1 MNRGRMLGLLAF
13 VGLVLTACQNQND
26 DEETFGKRVRAYLL
40 SHPEMLQ
47 EMSQRLDARLASAED
62 ANRQRAAS
70 LLPSLREAIERDPAD
85 FVANPGAAIT
95 VTEFYD
101 YRCPHCAAAAPK
113 VVALIKANPDVRLV
127 FKEMPIFGPTSEHAA
142 RAALAVKNAG
152 GDALG
157 LYTELMA
164 THALDDGAIDRIAL
178 RRGARPIDLAPGG
191 LAAATA
197 HIAATASLFS
207 KLSLEGTPAFIVG
220 NQIILGEDMAA
231 VGAAVARVQAKGVWA
246 GRFKTGAIPPDKPG
260 RRASLG

>member
-1 MNRGRMLGLLAF
+1 MTRGRLLGLLASI
-13 VGLVLTACQNQND
+13 GLMLTACQDRNTD
-26 DEETFGKRVRAYLL
+26 DEAFGKRVRAYLL

-47 EMSQRLDARLASAED
+47 EMSQRLDAKLASAED

-70 LLPSLREAIERDPAD
+70 LLPSLRGAIERDPAD
-85 FVANPGAAIT
+85 FVANPGGAIT

-113 VVALIKANPDVRLV
+113 VIALIKANPEVRFV

-152 GDALG
+152 GDGLG

-178 RRGARPIDLAPGG
+178 RRGARPADLEPSGS
-191 LAAATA
+191 AAVMA
-197 HIAATASLFS
+197 HLAATASLFS

-231 VGAAVARVQAKGVWA
+231 VDAAITKVRSKGA
-246 GRFKTGAIPPDKPG
+246 
-260 RRASLG
+260 

>member
-1 MNRGRMLGLLAF
+1 MKRGRLLGLLAS
-13 VGLVLTACQNQND
+13 VGLVMTACQNRNTD
-26 DEETFGKRVRAYLL
+26 DEAFGKRVRAYLL

-47 EMSQRLDARLASAED
+47 EMSQRLDAKLAAADD
-62 ANRQRAAS
+62 ANRQRAAR
-70 LLPSLREAIERDPAD
+70 LLPSLRGAIERDPAD
-85 FVANPGAAIT
+85 FVANPGGGIT

-113 VVALIKANPDVRLV
+113 VVALIKANPDVRFV

-142 RAALAVKNAG
+142 RAALAVKNAS

-178 RRGARPIDLAPGG
+178 RRGARPMDLSPGG
-191 LAAATA
+191 SAAAKA
-197 HIAATASLFS
+197 HLAATASLFS
-207 KLSLEGTPAFIVG
+207 KLSLEGTPAFVVG

-231 VGAAVARVQAKGVWA
+231 VGAAVARVRTKGV
-246 GRFKTGAIPPDKPG
+246 
-260 RRASLG
+260 